1 MYNVPHFDCI
11 CDEDKR
17 EYPVRY
23 NYETQSLEYYNGQT
37 EMWTDISQISSS
49 LLLQT
54 NGVDNDEQEILNL
67 VDSDTVSVSYDG
79 NGDVSFHVE
88 NVSGDFV
95 ESVTGDLVDNTDPQ
109 NPVVNTPSLQ
119 NVLDEDS
126 NITGPH
132 SIVSDDEFTID
143 ATTINLD
150 AAEINIPLLPE
161 DNSATKILSFDTA
174 TKEIGY
180 TDKITDNSQL
190 TNGAGYLTSIAAAGS
205 NTQIQFNNAGVL
217 GADSNLYWDNTN
229 KMLYASLAN
238 ANTTL
243 DNIVTS
249 KRVRCQGVNVLNNSS
264 YMAGILR
271 SPVNSFMFDLIGYG
285 TNHSQIVGTFGSDTY
300 NLSLYGNRY
309 IDLGTGVSSSALKI
323 LTSFVSAANSLGIG
337 DVRVIDNQP
346 TINVTDL
353 YSPNFVGY
361 YYNPT
366 VGNLNA
372 GRHIAAHIVSGD
384 VIIGDLAGV
393 GNRMVV
399 AEADGKLNTQAIP
412 NNTLPANSFIVNNT
426 NAPATPTYPDYY
438 EVLNQ
443 PLSSTGF
450 VWVGTSAPT
459 GTEDHYYSWWKKGK
473 EVKWIVTVYYTGN
486 GTSLTGLS
494 IPLPNTM
501 PLPYV
506 SPSFNIAG
514 ANLYTGSGKLI
525 VNIDTP
531 LLGTNVGSCVLRV
544 NSSNTGYELFIGGSS
559 GSQRIALA
567 EITYQSI

>member
-1 MYNVPHFDCI
+1 MNKYWKEMSNMYNVPHFDCI

-23 NYETQSLEYYNGQT
+23 NYETQTLEYYNGQT

-54 NGVDNDEQEILNL
+54 NGTDNDEQEILNL

-88 NVSGDFV
+88 NASGDFV

-346 TINVTDL
+346 TINVTDA

-384 VIIGDLAGV
+384 VIIGDLAGI
-393 GNRMVV
+393 GDRMVV

-412 NNTLPANSFIVNNT
+412 TQINNTEYAE
-426 NAPATPTYPDYY
+426 AA
-438 EVLNQ
+438 
-443 PLSSTGF
+443 
-450 VWVGTSAPT
+450 
-459 GTEDHYYSWWKKGK
+459 
-473 EVKWIVTVYYTGN
+473 
-486 GTSLTGLS
+486 
-494 IPLPNTM
+494 
-501 PLPYV
+501 
-506 SPSFNIAG
+506 
-514 ANLYTGSGKLI
+514 YTGSITWTGSTAPSGTENHRQVGQSVNKRMSVDIRLQYTTNGAGLTAVVLALPATYPAPKLLNG
-525 VNIDTP
+525 VSMTP
-531 LLGTNVGSCVLRV
+531 SKILYPGTAIGARSDSDASVGIGRTFLAV
-544 NSSNTGYELFIGGSS
+544 NSAGTWYDIYCVFGSATVGYLSV
-559 GSQRIALA
+559 
-567 EITYQSI
+567 SIEYPIN